1 MVYSAMALETERSIL
16 YCKGLYMMRTLDNG
30 GSAESQ
36 DRAGH
41 QDTGDPV
48 NMLAQASPAITGG
61 LTF

>member
-1 MVYSAMALETERSIL
+1 MV
-16 YCKGLYMMRTLDNG
+16 RTLDNG